1 MRRFALVP
9 LLAVMAFAGCGGSG
23 ATQAAGG
30 GGATPAASGQKQ
42 AATPGA
48 SVQKPTVTPT
58 QAQASGGGS
67 FTVTMGGSTYT
78 VTGGD
83 CAPGISGDYFVAE
96 AGDWI
101 DGNDPSATADFV
113 SIMIYPDGHAEHGGG
128 LVSGIKF
135 YLDTGDQKGA
145 GDLTSGGTFSG
156 TDAYGHGAVSGTFTC
171 S

>member
-1 MRRFALVP
+1 MRRFALVS

-23 ATQAAGG
+23 ATQAAQATQADGG
-30 GGATPAASGQKQ
+30 GGATPGASGQKQ
-42 AATPGA
+42 AATPAQG
-48 SVQKPTVTPT
+48 
-58 QAQASGGGS
+58 QASGGGS

-83 CAPGISGDYFVAE
+83 CAPGIGGGYFVAE

-135 YLDTGDQKGA
+135 YLDTSDEKGTGDS
-145 GDLTSGGTFSG
+145 TSGGTFSG
-156 TDAYGHGAVSGTFTC
+156 TDVYGHGAVSGTFTC

>member
-1 MRRFALVP
+1 
-9 LLAVMAFAGCGGSG
+9 MAFAGCGGSG

-30 GGATPAASGQKQ
+30 GGATPGASGQKQ
-42 AATPGA
+42 AATPA
-48 SVQKPTVTPT
+48 
-58 QAQASGGGS
+58 QAQSSGGGS
-67 FTVTMGGSTYT
+67 FTVTIGGSTYT
-78 VTGGD
+78 VKGGD
-83 CAPGISGDYFVAE
+83 CAPGIGGAYFVAE

-128 LVSGIKF
+128 LVSGTKF
-135 YLDTGDQKGA
+135 FLNTTDEKGTGDVTK
-145 GDLTSGGTFSG
+145 GGTFSG

>member
-1 MRRFALVP
+1 MRRFALVS

-23 ATQAAGG
+23 ATQAAAG
-30 GGATPAASGQKQ
+30 GGATPGASSQKQ
-42 AATPGA
+42 AATP
-48 SVQKPTVTPT
+48 T
-58 QAQASGGGS
+58 QGQASGGGS

-78 VTGGD
+78 VKGGD
-83 CAPGISGDYFVAE
+83 CAPGIGGGYFVAE

-135 YLDTGDQKGA
+135 YLNGTDEKGTGDA
-145 GDLTSGGTFSG
+145 TSGGTFSG

>member
-1 MRRFALVP
+1 MRRFALVS

-23 ATQAAGG
+23 ATQAAAG
-30 GGATPAASGQKQ
+30 GGATPGEPGQNQ

-48 SVQKPTVTPT
+48 SVQKQATTPT
-58 QAQASGGGS
+58 QGQASGGGS

-78 VTGGD
+78 VKGGD
-83 CAPGISGDYFVAE
+83 CAPGIGGGYFVAE

-128 LVSGIKF
+128 IVSGIKF
-135 YLDTGDQKGA
+135 YLNGSDEKGTGDA
-145 GDLTSGGTFSG
+145 TSGGTFSG
-156 TDAYGHGAVSGTFTC
+156 TDTYGHGAVSGTFTC